1 MSFEITDYTYDPV
14 RKLQT
19 TKDDF
24 SMEEKKMLKKMHK
37 NNGKPY
43 IQIE

>member
-1 MSFEITDYTYDPV
+1 MEDP

-24 SMEEKKMLKKMHK
+24 SMEEKKIIKKMTRY
-37 NNGKPY
+37 NTKPY
-43 IQIE
+43 IQIERDSN